1 MLPTARPDLFSF
13 NTALHSLRGSDRW
26 QMALEIFGAEGQQIE
41 KWCKFAYLTACD
53 DKNIN

>member
-26 QMALEIFGAEGQQIE
+26 QMALEIFGAERQQIE